1 MAPRPRKFWLQR
13 FLFFFSVSV
22 STTLFTVVIAA
33 PAIDNGELTPWG
45 AARLAA
51 VLARDAMVRRTAI
64 AAGIGLLATACIFFR
79 PAGPKRFPGPRGRP
93 PRLPPPSN
101 VAGA

>member
-1 MAPRPRKFWLQR
+1 MALRPHKFWLQR

-33 PAIDNGELTPWG
+33 PAIDNGEQTPKG
-45 AARLAA
+45 VARLAA
-51 VLARDAMVRRTAI
+51 VLARDTMVRRTAV
-64 AAGIGLLATACIFFR
+64 AAGIGLLASACIFFR
-79 PAGPKRFPGPRGRP
+79 PAGPKRFPGLRGRP

-101 VAGA
+101 IAGA